1 MLGQDLGLRQGR
13 DRHFSWPR
21 PSPRISLCQGRHSV
35 SRLDGLHK
43 STRVWRVAAQATQ
56 AGRGC
61 SPPSVRKMPERARFL
76 SPVTGS
82 ALRALR
88 EHRLRTDKFRPSTSA
103 AWSSGESASAAS
115 SPGLVQ
121 VSADRPRCLRALLRL
136 VEMPV
141 LPEKQRSA
149 VDMTIHQ
156 VQSSTPQRPHDG
168 AARLTLARGYAY
180 MGAGKLR
187 DSQIRGRMSWSA
199 S

>member
-1 MLGQDLGLRQGR
+1 LLGQDLGLRQGR

-88 EHRLRTDKFRPSTSA
+88 EHRLRTDKFRPSSSA
-103 AWSSGESASAAS
+103 AWSKRGIRFSRILSRTRPSERGQAEMPACASPTRRDAGTSGETALRRRYDDPPGSVLDAAAS
-115 SPGLVQ
+115 TRWCRPVDFGSWLCVHGSPEAEGFP
-121 VSADRPRCLRALLRL
+121 D
-136 VEMPV
+136 
-141 LPEKQRSA
+141 
-149 VDMTIHQ
+149 
-156 VQSSTPQRPHDG
+156 
-168 AARLTLARGYAY
+168 
-180 MGAGKLR
+180 
-187 DSQIRGRMSWSA
+187 
-199 S
+199 